1 MRSIGTVISSLAVMS
16 VVLGAQATG
25 GAQQGQTTQ
34 QGQSTQQ
41 GQGRQGQGQ
50 QGQQQGGQQGRG
62 GREGTQAV
70 RIGGGSCADSPYNC
84 PDAPNPLPKANTVWI
99 EEMTWMDVRDALKE
113 GKTTVIISTGGVEPN
128 GPWLVTGK
136 HNYVL
141 RANCDAIARKLGD
154 ALCAPVV
161 PFVPEGR
168 LEPPSGHMTSPGT
181 ISVTEATFAALLT
194 DIVKSFKAHGFKNI
208 MLIGDSGGNTG
219 GMEAVA
225 KALNTEWAGN
235 PLVAHIREHYAYN
248 AVSKEMASKG
258 LIKEGAS
265 DGLHDD
271 PIISLNMFMA
281 DPKSIRYE
289 ERVKAGKATIN
300 GVSLA
305 DRKKNLELGRAIVE
319 FRATTTANAIKRA
332 IDANK
337 K

>member
-1 MRSIGTVISSLAVMS
+1 MRSTAIVICSLVILGGA
-16 VVLGAQATG
+16 LRAQTGGGAQA
-25 GAQQGQTTQ
+25 QGQAA
-34 QGQSTQQ
+34 
-41 GQGRQGQGQ
+41 
-50 QGQQQGGQQGRG
+50 GQQQAGQQQQGTPQGRG
-62 GREGTQAV
+62 GRQAGPPSM
-70 RIGGGSCADSPYNC
+70 GGGQCSANPYNC

-168 LEPPSGHMTSPGT
+168 LDPPSSHMTSPGT
-181 ISVTEATFAALLT
+181 ISLTEETFAALLT

-208 MLIGDSGGNTG
+208 MLIGDSGGNTR
-219 GMEAVA
+219 GMQAVA
-225 KALNTEWAGN
+225 KTLNGEWGGN
-235 PLVAHIREHYAYN
+235 PLVAHIPEHYDYN
-248 AVSKEMASKG
+248 SVEKEMASKG
-258 LIKEGAS
+258 LIKAGPS

-271 PIISLNMFMA
+271 PIISLNMFMT

-319 FRATTTANAIKRA
+319 FRSTVTANAIRKA
-332 IDANK
+332 IEANK